1 MIDEVE
7 GAFVLGV
14 GLFTNEEYTTNADG
28 LVVNDGT
35 WTYKIP
41 TVDTI
46 PKQFNVELI
55 NSARDQKRVLS
66 SKASG
71 EPPLLMAASVHCAM
85 REAIRAARKDFSAS
99 SPLTFQMD
107 VPATMADV
115 KELCGLDVVER
126 HLQSLTSA
134 AASAAVKA

>member
-1 MIDEVE
+1 MDQVE
-7 GAFVLGV
+7 GAFVQGV
-14 GLFTNEEYTTNADG
+14 GFFTNEDYATNADG

-46 PKQFNVELI
+46 PKQFNVEFI

-71 EPPLLMAASVHCAM
+71 HQGGQEGIQGQLAADVPDGRAGNHGRRQGAVRPRRR
-85 REAIRAARKDFSAS
+85 REAPSEPHFRRRQRRS
-99 SPLTFQMD
+99 
-107 VPATMADV
+107 
-115 KELCGLDVVER
+115 
-126 HLQSLTSA
+126 
-134 AASAAVKA
+134 

>member
-1 MIDEVE
+1 MDQVE
-7 GAFVLGV
+7 GAFVQGV
-14 GLFTNEEYTTNADG
+14 GFFTNEEYTTNADG

-55 NSARDQKRVLS
+55 SSARDKKRVLS

-71 EPPLLMAASVHCAM
+71 EPPLLLAASVHCAM
-85 REAIRAARKDFSAS
+85 REAIRAARREFSVN

-126 HLQSLTSA
+126 HLQRLSSA
-134 AASAAVKA
+134 TARA